1 MTRIIRIGSRAS
13 KLSLWQ
19 ARFAADL
26 IREHY
31 DVRVELKPFQTRGD
45 RIRSR
50 PLTAIGGKGLFTQ
63 ELEAAL
69 RRQEIDCAVHSL
81 KDLPTEE
88 AEGLCL
94 GAVPQRGNPHDVLVS
109 REGKS
114 LSSLPMGARIG
125 TGSRRRRAQ
134 LLYHRPDLHILNIR
148 GNVPTR
154 MQKLMA
160 AGGGYDAIVLA
171 AAGLERLEMS
181 DRISDTF
188 AIPRMVSA
196 AGQGALAIQC
206 RAEPEATDFFAP
218 LTDEATQLAVTAER
232 AFLAAL
238 GGGCSLP
245 VGAYAFVEGHR
256 LHLRGRVTA
265 VDGGRQVDVAGE
277 TARVSD
283 GKSIQ
288 SARQLG
294 VDLARRALQ
303 QGAAEILPAL

>member
-1 MTRIIRIGSRAS
+1 MTRTIRIGSRAS

-26 IREHY
+26 IQEHY

-50 PLTAIGGKGLFTQ
+50 PLAAIGGKGLFTQ

-109 REGKS
+109 REGKN

-160 AGGGYDAIVLA
+160 AGGRYDAIVLA

-181 DRISDTF
+181 DRISETF

-206 RAEPEATDFFAP
+206 RADAEATAFFAP

>member
-26 IREHY
+26 IQEHY

-69 RRQEIDCAVHSL
+69 RRQEINCAVHSL

-94 GAVPQRGNPHDVLVS
+94 GAIPQRGNPHDVLVS

-154 MQKLMA
+154 IQKLMA
-160 AGGGYDAIVLA
+160 DDGRYDAIVLA

-181 DRISDTF
+181 DRISETF

-206 RAEPEATDFFAP
+206 RAEPEATAFFAP

-265 VDGGRQVDVAGE
+265 MDGGRQVDVAGE

-283 GKSIQ
+283 GKPIQ

-294 VDLARRALQ
+294 ADLARQALQ